1 MKFHNAQNVH
11 WQKRVILLFSVKGI
25 PMQVYQPAA
34 LLRDPS
40 LKRDTWEDFK
50 KIYYKYSEV
59 VNPQH
64 WSPFIITKKQDQ

>member
-1 MKFHNAQNVH
+1 M
-11 WQKRVILLFSVKGI
+11 LL
-25 PMQVYQPAA
+25 YHPAA
-34 LLRDPS
+34 LLRDPA

-64 WSPFIITKKQDQ
+64 FFPYIKPKKQDQ